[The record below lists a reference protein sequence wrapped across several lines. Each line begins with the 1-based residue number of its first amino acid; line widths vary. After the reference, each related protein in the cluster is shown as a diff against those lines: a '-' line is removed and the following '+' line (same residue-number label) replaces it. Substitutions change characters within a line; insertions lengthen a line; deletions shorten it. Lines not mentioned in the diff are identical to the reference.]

1 MADEAHFAKRILA
14 YTARSYGQQLGAG
27 EDFSQLKPVYLI
39 AILNF
44 NFDTHTDYHS
54 IHRIIN
60 VKTQEHILKD
70 IEFHFI
76 ELKKFTKSD
85 SEISDL
91 FEEWIYFVKN
101 AHSLKNLPHNITDS
115 GLQEA
120 YQLANS
126 MVWTPRELQ
135 RYEEMAN
142 SDIIYNNMVIKAI
155 ENGKKEIEAISI
167 QKGRELGIQEGKLLA
182 NIELAQKLKNEGIDR
197 SLIIKI
203 TGLTL
208 QEMENL

>member
-1 MADEAHFAKRILA
+1 MA
-14 YTARSYGQQLGAG
+14 TLGAG

-126 MVWTPRELQ
+126 MVWTPLELQ

-142 SDIIYNNMVIKAI
+142 SDIIYNNM
-155 ENGKKEIEAISI
+155 
-167 QKGRELGIQEGKLLA
+167 
-182 NIELAQKLKNEGIDR
+182 
-197 SLIIKI
+197 
-203 TGLTL
+203 
-208 QEMENL
+208 